1 MKNFHSLSKVERRAF
16 PGAQATY
23 TDVPSIAR
31 SEIIWLTS
39 NDDQGDWITGL
50 FAAGDPERKQCLI
63 HFYAGNENL
72 GKMGSFIETC
82 RSKGLS
88 VLMFDYR
95 GYGASRGRPRE
106 AAFYSDAELIYDWLR
121 DRYPDYSAIV
131 SGRALGTAVAIYL
144 AQHRDAEGLV
154 LLSPFTSMMEVVSD
168 IFPKDEIVIEE
179 AMPFIFDNLERIRK
193 VKCPILMVAGAD
205 DVTVPRHM
213 IQELEAAVRTSLTR
227 VDVDGAGHQDLL
239 ERGGETVWRAIFE
252 FIDGLRGR
260 EHLDSQKVNSD

>member
-23 TDVPSIAR
+23 SDLPAIPR

-39 NDDQGDWITGL
+39 NDDHGDWITGL
-50 FAAGDPERKQCLI
+50 FAQGDPARKQCLI

-82 RSKGLS
+82 RSHGLS

-106 AAFYSDAELIYDWLR
+106 SAFYSDAKLIYEWLHE
-121 DRYPDYSAIV
+121 RYPDYGAIV

-144 AQHRDAEGLV
+144 AQHFDVRGLI

-179 AMPFIFDNLERIRK
+179 AMPFVFDNLDRIRK
-193 VKCPILMVAGAD
+193 VRCPILMVTASEDA
-205 DVTVPRHM
+205 TAPRHM

-227 VDVDGAGHQDLL
+227 LDVPSTGHQDLL
-239 ERGGETVWRAIFE
+239 ERGGDIVWEGIFN
-252 FIDGLRGR
+252 FIDKL
-260 EHLDSQKVNSD
+260 